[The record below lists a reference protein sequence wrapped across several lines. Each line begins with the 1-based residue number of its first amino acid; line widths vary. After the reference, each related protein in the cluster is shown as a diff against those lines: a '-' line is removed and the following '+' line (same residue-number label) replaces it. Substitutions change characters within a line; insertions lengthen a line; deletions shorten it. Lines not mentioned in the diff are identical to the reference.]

1 MSVPTQGEQF
11 AKLIEHLRLAQ
22 EDSAMLCHL
31 TRSMSTS
38 KKDNALAD
46 GWFAV
51 EELLKRMIFQVTKL
65 AQGKL
70 Q

>member
-11 AKLIEHLRLAQ
+11 AKLIDHLRSAQ
-22 EDSAMLCHL
+22 DDSAMLAHL

-46 GWFAV
+46 GWIAV
-51 EELLKRMIFQVTKL
+51 SELLKRMIHQVTTL